1 MGNKQ
6 KQRWI
11 DSNKRQGLLLV
22 VMAGTTLVALLIG
35 LSIGRSGRFFE
46 ALNALLQMRSAPQVD
61 VRPLVIH
68 QVQSASELTTAVL
81 AMETVVPTRQDRTVG
96 GYVIGTTTLLYI
108 AYGEVRAGVD
118 LSQLRTSDVEVQSN
132 TIRIRLPPPRIL
144 DSKIDVN
151 RSKVYDYSRGFLA
164 LGPDVAPQLQTLA
177 EQETLKRI
185 VTKACNQGLL
195 KAAND
200 RAQMVVSQLLNGSGY
215 KQVQVETT
223 LPPSDCGQSGTT
235 GK

>member
-1 MGNKQ
+1 MGDKRPRWSDIIIKQ
-6 KQRWI
+6 Q
-11 DSNKRQGLLLV
+11 LLLV
-22 VMAGTTLVALLIG
+22 VMGGTLGALLIG
-35 LSIGRSGRFFE
+35 LIIWRSGRFFE
-46 ALNALLQMRSAPQVD
+46 ALNLLLQPTSSPQVD

-68 QVQSASELTTAVL
+68 QIHSASQLTTAVL
-81 AMETVVPTRQDRTVG
+81 AMETVVPTHQDRTVA

-118 LSQLRTSDVEVQSN
+118 LSGLKPTDVEVQGN
-132 TIRIRLPPPRIL
+132 TIQIRLPPPRIL

-185 VTKACNQGLL
+185 VANACSQGLL
-195 KAAND
+195 KSAND
-200 RAQMVVSQLLNGSGY
+200 RAELVVSQLLNVSGY

-223 LPPSDCGQSGTT
+223 LPSSDCEQAAT